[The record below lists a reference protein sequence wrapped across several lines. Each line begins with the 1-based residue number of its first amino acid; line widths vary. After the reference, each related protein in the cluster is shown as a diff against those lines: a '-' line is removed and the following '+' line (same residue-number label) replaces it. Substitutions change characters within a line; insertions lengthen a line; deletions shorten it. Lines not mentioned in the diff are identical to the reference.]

1 MKYSPQATIRLEEGD
16 LFQALL
22 KECKKI
28 ENEEIIE
35 NDFDGNPII
44 TTPLELGGEV
54 IGELSEMTIHSDG
67 SFNKE
72 EWITLFLG

>member
-28 ENEEIIE
+28 E
-35 NDFDGNPII
+35 DDPSLNP
-44 TTPLELGGEV
+44 
-54 IGELSEMTIHSDG
+54 LSRV
-67 SFNKE
+67 K
-72 EWITLFLG
+72 